1 MKKTMQMPVGRATE
15 PRLGPS
21 TTPPFAVAGTM
32 PPPHMLGGGMNPMAK
47 ARLVRG
53 ASIAAAAAAILA
65 IGFVARDRFGNAAAP
80 AAMKQTMSGL
90 RASSQ
95 QEGIRLVIDGRERG
109 LLPQDVRDLSPG
121 EHSVVFDGGDRYT
134 SQRSTITLAP
144 NQVLELGPVT
154 LRVMRGTA
162 TFDVR
167 SPSTSLAL
175 VSSDERRALSD
186 WSHPVD
192 VDNGKSWML
201 EAQRSGYKTVRFPIM
216 FDNQAARTFV
226 VSVDDP
232 MDNVAPVVAPAA
244 VPLAAASPAR
254 KAAPAAVARAPRPAA
269 PAAEPADTSG
279 TCTLNI
285 NSIPPARIALDGRPM
300 GSTPKIGVS
309 VPSGNHTVMFVGETT
324 KKTMTATC
332 RPGETKTVATRLAE

>member
-1 MKKTMQMPVGRATE
+1 
-15 PRLGPS
+15 
-21 TTPPFAVAGTM
+21 M
-32 PPPHMLGGGMNPMAK
+32 PPPQTLGGGMSPMRK

-53 ASIAAAAAAILA
+53 VSIAAATAAVLA
-65 IGFVARDRFGNAAAP
+65 IGFVARDRFGTAAAP
-80 AAMKQTMSGL
+80 AAMRQVTAGL

-109 LLPQDVRDLSPG
+109 MLPQDVRDLSPG

-144 NQVLELGPVT
+144 NEVRELGPVS
-154 LRVMRGTA
+154 LRVTRGTA

-167 SPSTSLAL
+167 SPSTALAL
-175 VSSDERRALSD
+175 VSSDERRALND

-192 VDNGKSWML
+192 VDNTKSWML
-201 EAQRSGYKTVRFPIM
+201 EAQRGGYKTVRFPVM

-232 MDNVAPVVAPAA
+232 MDNVAPA
-244 VPLAAASPAR
+244 
-254 KAAPAAVARAPRPAA
+254 AAPAPVAAERLVRKAPVLTARAPRAA
-269 PAAEPADTSG
+269 ALPAEPDTSG

-300 GSTPKIGVS
+300 GMTPKIGVS
-309 VPSGNHTVMFVGETT
+309 VPSGNHVVMFVGETT
-324 KKTMTATC
+324 KKTMTTTC
-332 RPGETKTVATRLAE
+332 RPGDAKTVATRLNE